1 MVALILTTVVT
12 VYAVWGVFIS
22 RCAVLLAAGTYAYDG
37 IVYAAFNTRIF
48 ELTGKDASGH
58 VKGVRNKIRN
68 TFNEAR
74 DRESVFRELRPL
86 VGLSQTATRTSVLMF
101 YRDVSYKLDR
111 VFSETERKHW
121 YRLLPFCGESSKTET
136 AAMIAE
142 AGERG
147 RLAERRGAF
156 AAAEIVDEIRKAS
169 SLVALHHVYGV
180 QRRRRMHMRFR
191 AQLDIRRLF
200 KGRGSLHVVYWKR
213 VVSYS
218 GKGGGVGAIVSYA
231 MYNAPVLTHMALSPT
246 VIGGTLGL
254 LAFCVKTSS
263 IITAQG
269 IPAPLNNRAMR
280 FLKRHTLIAV
290 VLAGVLAA
298 IFASA
303 YKVFALLYGG

>member
-12 VYAVWGVFIS
+12 VYAAWGVGVS

-37 IVYAAFNTRIF
+37 IVYASFNTRIF

-58 VKGVRNKIRN
+58 VKGIGNRIYN

-74 DRESVFRELRPL
+74 ERESVLHQLKPL
-86 VGLSQTATRTSVLMF
+86 LGRSQTATRTSVLMF
-101 YRDVSYKLDR
+101 YRDVSYKLDG

-121 YRLLPFCGESSKTET
+121 YRLLPFCSESSKTET
-136 AAMIAE
+136 AALIAE
-142 AGERG
+142 AAERG

-156 AAAEIVDEIRKAS
+156 AAAQIVDEIRKAS
-169 SLVALHHVYGV
+169 SLARLHHVYGV
-180 QRRRRMHMRFR
+180 HRRRRIHMRLR

-280 FLKRHTLIAV
+280 FLKRHTLVAV

-298 IFASA
+298 SLVSA
-303 YKVFALLYGG
+303 CEVLSKLRGH